1 MNICLVEFNFRER
14 NMSDPLHID
23 DEILLEDSDED
34 FQRKGSR
41 ITRSNSKKQLGRKS
55 LNNSE
60 LSVRDVEDEILQGS
74 KSKERFDAS
83 KNARS
88 AFAAKVKSKLID
100 ENKVKNILSGLNK
113 GSNQRVSRSQSTP
126 ASSRNPIQKKK
137 LTDS

>member
-1 MNICLVEFNFRER
+1 MYLVEFNFREK

-34 FQRKGSR
+34 FQRKRSR

-60 LSVRDVEDEILQGS
+60 LSVRYVEDEILQGS
-74 KSKERFDAS
+74 KSKEKLDAS

-88 AFAAKVKSKLID
+88 VSALAAKVKS
-100 ENKVKNILSGLNK
+100 
-113 GSNQRVSRSQSTP
+113 
-126 ASSRNPIQKKK
+126 
-137 LTDS
+137 

>member
-1 MNICLVEFNFRER
+1 
-14 NMSDPLHID
+14 MSDPLHID
-23 DEILLEDSDED
+23 YEILLEDSDED

-74 KSKERFDAS
+74 KSKEKLDAS

-88 AFAAKVKSKLID
+88 VSALAAKVKS
-100 ENKVKNILSGLNK
+100 
-113 GSNQRVSRSQSTP
+113 
-126 ASSRNPIQKKK
+126 
-137 LTDS
+137 